1 MNLYWPV
8 YLKLEKEVLSIA
20 DSIHFSDDQLSVYSI
35 QIADLIVRC
44 AVEIEALSKEL
55 YKSLGGNMEPVDD
68 AGNKR
73 DLYFDT
79 DCMALINSKWHLD
92 KKSITIAAPTMY
104 FEKENNRKLIP
115 LAKSSKR
122 GGAKWN
128 KAYQALKHN
137 RYENLKKATVE
148 NLLLSLGALYILN
161 IYYKSDNFDLGR
173 MGSGSIEFK
182 NELGSSVFVAEF
194 YQAHILEWHV
204 GGWQIK
210 PVPGDDLEASI
221 YIIKL
226 SDRDYNILDYNMQ
239 LDLRW
244 SEKNFEASDRIR
256 SFLQQHPEYKG
267 KTIKEICYAAG
278 GEHLH
283 KEIVSDIFV
292 KGGTPEPL
300 LQAVL
305 NKHIGDI
312 YPGEQEY
319 SNDDLDKELDRQWIQ
334 ALVGQVRTKKLW

>member
-8 YLKLEKEVLSIA
+8 YLKIEKEVLSLA
-20 DSIHFSDDQLSVYSI
+20 DAIHFSDDQITVYSI

-44 AVEIEALSKEL
+44 AVEIEALSKDL
-55 YKSLGGNMEPVDD
+55 YKSLGGNMEPVDE

-79 DCMALINSKWHLD
+79 DCMTLINSKWHLD
-92 KKSITIAAPTMY
+92 RKTITITTPTMH
-104 FEKENNRKLIP
+104 FEKNAKLTP
-115 LAKSSKR
+115 LAKSNKR

-137 RYENLKKATVE
+137 RYDNLKKATVG
-148 NLLLSLGALYILN
+148 NLLLSLGTLYILN
-161 IYYKSDNFDLGR
+161 IYYRNENFDLGR
-173 MGSGSIEFK
+173 MGRDRVEFK
-182 NELGSSVFVAEF
+182 NELGSSIFVTEF
-194 YQAHILEWHV
+194 YQAQILEWHV

-210 PVPGDDLEASI
+210 PIDGDDLESSI
-221 YIIKL
+221 YILKI
-226 SDRDYNILDYNMQ
+226 SDRDYRILDYNMQ

-244 SEKNFEASDRIR
+244 SEKNFEASDRIK
-256 SFLQQHPEYKG
+256 SFLKQHPEYKG

-278 GEHLH
+278 GENLH

-300 LQAVL
+300 LQALL
-305 NKHIGDI
+305 NKHEGDI

-319 SNDDLDKELDRQWIQ
+319 SNEDLDKELDRQWIQ

>member
-8 YLKLEKEVLSIA
+8 YLKIEKEVLSLA
-20 DSIHFSDDQLSVYSI
+20 DAIHFSDDQITVYSI

-44 AVEIEALSKEL
+44 AVEIEALSKDL
-55 YKSLGGNMEPVDD
+55 YKSLGGNMEPVVE

-79 DCMALINSKWHLD
+79 DCMTLINSKWHLD
-92 KKSITIAAPTMY
+92 RKTITITAPTMH
-104 FEKENNRKLIP
+104 FEKNMKLTP
-115 LAKSSKR
+115 LAKSDKR

-137 RYENLKKATVE
+137 RYENLKKATVG

-161 IYYKSDNFDLGR
+161 IYYKNENYDLGR
-173 MGSGSIEFK
+173 MGNGSIEFK
-182 NELGSSVFVAEF
+182 NELGSSIFVTEF
-194 YQAHILEWHV
+194 YQAQLLEWHV

-210 PVPGDDLEASI
+210 PIIGDDLESSI
-221 YIIKL
+221 YIVKV
-226 SDRDYNILDYNMQ
+226 SDRDYEILDYNMQ

-244 SEKNFEASDRIR
+244 SEKNFEASDRIQ
-256 SFLQQHPEYKG
+256 SFLKQHPEYKG
-267 KTIKEICYAAG
+267 KTVKEICYAAG

-305 NKHIGDI
+305 NKHDGDI

-319 SNDDLDKELDRQWIQ
+319 SNEELDNELDRQWIQ